1 MDSLKERAAELKKK
15 QEEQASQEQ
24 AEKNKNAFELACTPI
39 SLSQVRSERHFMRYP
54 LFSTDQKIRFQP
66 IEYRSQDGTRYVTV
80 TANATYGMATQRDAD
95 ILRYA
100 ISKLAEAAF

>member
-54 LFSTDQKIRFQP
+54 LFPPIKDKVPTNRIQKPGRNQIRDR
-66 IEYRSQDGTRYVTV
+66 YR
-80 TANATYGMATQRDAD
+80 
-95 ILRYA
+95 
-100 ISKLAEAAF
+100 

>member
-1 MDSLKERAAELKKK
+1 MRASSFLSWEKRDTEEGAFSIFAAFDLYPRLKNIMDSLKERAAELKKK

-54 LFSTDQKIRFQP
+54 LFSTDQR
-66 IEYRSQDGTRYVTV
+66 
-80 TANATYGMATQRDAD
+80 
-95 ILRYA
+95 
-100 ISKLAEAAF
+100 